1 MQTIV
6 YGAKTFILE
15 NPTAAKLMTEAS
27 QFRKAGEL
35 ETGHELVSLA
45 VKVETGTMTAN
56 EALMLAYPQRAAA

>member
-15 NPTAAKLMTEAS
+15 NPTAAKLMNEAN
-27 QFRKAGEL
+27 QLRTLGNL
-35 ETGHELVSLA
+35 ETGQELVSLA
-45 VKVETGTMTAN
+45 VKVETGSMTAG

>member
-15 NPTAAKLMTEAS
+15 NPTAAKLMSEAN
-27 QFRKAGEL
+27 QYRNAGRL
-35 ETGHELVSLA
+35 EAGQDLVSLA
-45 VKVETGTMTAN
+45 VKVETGTMTPN